1 MEKLKDALK
10 KSLREIGAEVMVEK
24 ATVINIWPKIA
35 GKEISKVT
43 EATHIDRGV
52 LFVKTATPVW
62 RNELMFKKKEI
73 KDKIN
78 NKFLKTI
85 IKDIRFI

>member
-10 KSLREIGAEVMVEK
+10 KSLRETGAETMVEK
-24 ATVINIWPKIA
+24 ATAVIMWPKVV
-35 GKEISKVT
+35 GREINKVT
-43 EATHIDRGV
+43 EATHVDKGV
-52 LFVKTATPVW
+52 LFVKTTTPVW

-78 NKFLKTI
+78 NKLLKTI

>member
-1 MEKLKDALK
+1 
-10 KSLREIGAEVMVEK
+10 MVAK
-24 ATVINIWPKIA
+24 AAVVNMWSKIA
-35 GKEISKVT
+35 GKEISNVT
-43 EATHIDRGV
+43 EATHIEKGV

-78 NKFLKTI
+78 NKLSKTT

>member
-10 KSLREIGAEVMVEK
+10 KSLREAGAEVMVEK
-24 ATVINIWPKIA
+24 ATAVNMWPKIV
-35 GKEISKVT
+35 GKEIEKVT
-43 EATHIDRGV
+43 EATHVYKGV

-78 NKFLKTI
+78 NKFSKTI

>member
-10 KSLREIGAEVMVEK
+10 KSLREAGAEEIVEK
-24 ATVINIWPKIA
+24 ATAINMWPKIV
-35 GKEISKVT
+35 GKEINKVT
-43 EATHIDRGV
+43 EATHIDKGV

-78 NKFLKTI
+78 NKLSKTT